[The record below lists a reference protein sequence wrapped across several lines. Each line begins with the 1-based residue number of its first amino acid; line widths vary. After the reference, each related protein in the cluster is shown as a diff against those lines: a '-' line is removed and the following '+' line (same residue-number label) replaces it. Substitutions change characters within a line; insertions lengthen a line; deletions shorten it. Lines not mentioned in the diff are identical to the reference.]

1 MEKTVCA
8 RDVKALVGNGSDA
21 CLRFSHPAIICYRAH
36 VVNPRLPLFLFFS
49 RDLHRGY
56 SGATHSASS
65 RTLPDVYWRWS
76 CLAAVFESGGGA
88 QCLPRSRSPIG
99 AKFPQQVERL
109 ANFGHVIVGQQEFA
123 TRYECSLAPWCCGS
137 CVRPFE
143 PGSAESST
151 RAYDNCRRRITR
163 RTGSLI

>member
-36 VVNPRLPLFLFFS
+36 VVNQGCHCFCFS
-49 RDLHRGY
+49 PVICIADIQAQHIRRVRARCLMYTG
-56 SGATHSASS
+56 
-65 RTLPDVYWRWS
+65 S